1 MLVRGE
7 MLCACSVSAQR
18 KASKQLHNACA
29 LCMCICVCACMFCE
43 IYAVG
48 LAMRRR
54 LFTALST
61 DGIFVNGVLFVFSEV
76 VYTRGGEGCGEWL
89 CLHI

>member
-29 LCMCICVCACMFCE
+29 LCMCICVCASIFCE
-43 IYAVG
+43 IYAVS

-54 LFTALST
+54 LFTALSML
-61 DGIFVNGVLFVFSEV
+61 VLAHLVICH
-76 VYTRGGEGCGEWL
+76 TRAT
-89 CLHI
+89 